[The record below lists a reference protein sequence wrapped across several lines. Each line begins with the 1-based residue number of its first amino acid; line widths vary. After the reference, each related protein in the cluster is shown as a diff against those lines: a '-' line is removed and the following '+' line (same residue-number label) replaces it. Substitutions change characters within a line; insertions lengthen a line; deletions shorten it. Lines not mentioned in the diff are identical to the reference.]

1 MARQGKAFLP
11 TIKKN
16 TKLSTK
22 KTFSVFSETNA
33 FTFTCRHLS
42 SRGGGRNEYDNDG
55 YEEAL
60 LKNKKRTCIQHF
72 LSQRSFQSFMTLLTE
87 LKDPHTSDWIER
99 FLDAS
104 SLLDYHGTG
113 AFNMTRFESWDSYYL
128 EMAKQPK
135 EIVIVQTLR
144 NSARSF
150 RGGSKNNPFLN
161 QEKHHVEVQI
171 DINPSSLVPRVLSVR
186 EQIAREM
193 VGDFEILINFND
205 NSKLNQV
212 EYSICCDDIQILL
225 TLLLINPNAVF
236 SSLWY
241 HYHIIILY
249 HIIICRSVIPSY
261 EYKVKHKGN
270 YKVDTVFDRSTA
282 MIALTSKMAMDTFAP
297 NPLRKTT
304 FDLLLLLALQ
314 ESIHRVLRE
323 YRDSGDEI
331 EKAVSFEWLREYYTD
346 RVDDYFDGFQYLGRA
361 EDFIEELLLVPPSVI
376 NIDGGT
382 RTAVVDTQKIA
393 SDLVEMRS
401 LVFLDWRDII
411 QRVPEEHVALRQCV
425 LVQQAKGWAENIA
438 SSELDAAVG
447 GEDSLGAFE

>member
-1 MARQGKAFLP
+1 MI
-11 TIKKN
+11 TV
-16 TKLSTK
+16 S
-22 KTFSVFSETNA
+22 
-33 FTFTCRHLS
+33 
-42 SRGGGRNEYDNDG
+42 
-55 YEEAL
+55 
-60 LKNKKRTCIQHF
+60 
-72 LSQRSFQSFMTLLTE
+72 
-87 LKDPHTSDWIER
+87 WI
-99 FLDAS
+99 
-104 SLLDYHGTG
+104 
-113 AFNMTRFESWDSYYL
+113 
-128 EMAKQPK
+128 
-135 EIVIVQTLR
+135 
-144 NSARSF
+144 
-150 RGGSKNNPFLN
+150 
-161 QEKHHVEVQI
+161 
-171 DINPSSLVPRVLSVR
+171 
-186 EQIAREM
+186 
-193 VGDFEILINFND
+193 
-205 NSKLNQV
+205 KLN
-212 EYSICCDDIQILL
+212 IIQILL
-225 TLLLINPNAVF
+225 TLLLINPNAIF

-249 HIIICRSVIPSY
+249 HTIICRSVIPSY

-282 MIALTSKMAMDTFAP
+282 MIALTSKMSMETFAP

-304 FDLLLLLALQ
+304 FDLLLLLALH

-323 YRDSGDEI
+323 YRDSADEI

-438 SSELDAAVG
+438 SSELDAVG
-447 GEDSLGAFE
+447 GEDSLGAFEWDATTSQAQFYNLIYLLASVASCVLVEVRRYYSSIIWQVQITDLKSLIVVFGEWHPNPK